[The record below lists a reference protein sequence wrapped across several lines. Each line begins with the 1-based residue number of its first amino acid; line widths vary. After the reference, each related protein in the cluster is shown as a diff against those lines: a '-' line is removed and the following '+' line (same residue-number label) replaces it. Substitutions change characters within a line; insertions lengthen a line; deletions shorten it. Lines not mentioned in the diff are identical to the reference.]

1 MAKKSSKKSKRWVA
15 TVTTDSTHPS
25 KGLFNKS
32 AATIARELASRRVS
46 PKGPESG
53 MRMLT
58 FYINRAGR
66 NLSAERKAELEKAK
80 KLLSKSIAEDKE
92 HKQKDAA

>member
-1 MAKKSSKKSKRWVA
+1 
-15 TVTTDSTHPS
+15 
-25 KGLFNKS
+25 
-32 AATIARELASRRVS
+32 
-46 PKGPESG
+46 